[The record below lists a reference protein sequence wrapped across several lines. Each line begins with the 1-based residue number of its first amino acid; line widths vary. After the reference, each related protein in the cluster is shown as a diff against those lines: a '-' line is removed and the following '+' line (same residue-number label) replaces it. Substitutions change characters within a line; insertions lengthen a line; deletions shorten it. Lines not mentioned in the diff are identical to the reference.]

1 MRTELMDRA
10 TGRTGSS
17 TARGGTAGGM
27 ASDSLR
33 MRILWQHVERYV
45 ARKGAA
51 GCPGHLDRAGG
62 GSVGT
67 VVEIAVPEGL
77 TVNAA
82 AVPLNVTLVAPV
94 RSVPKIVTAVATL
107 PDVGSVFA
115 NGPKPT
121 DRL

>member
-1 MRTELMDRA
+1 VEWRPTPFGCGFYGSTWNGTLLERVPLDVPA
-10 TGRTGSS
+10 TS
-17 TARGGTAGGM
+17 T
-27 ASDSLR
+27 
-33 MRILWQHVERYV
+33 VPVV
-45 ARKGAA
+45 A
-51 GCPGHLDRAGG
+51 
-62 GSVGT
+62 SVGT